1 MIWFH
6 ILLLELTLLLFIYCY
21 LLLSVWSELCPK
33 GFELQFIGQMWYN
46 NLEQKWWFVFQ
57 TKYSFKSICCYYI
70 SRLHTLLNE
79 ELIINQNS
87 CLHLSLQYLTQF
99 WGLNHTQY
107 HKYFSHA
114 LWTLK
119 NYLKNLHIY
128 SFTKCNNYM
137 FFTRLLLES
146 AAGMLTGF
154 WGRQLI
160 HWFQRPFTSCFL
172 Y

>member
-46 NLEQKWWFVFQ
+46 NLQQKWWFVFQ

-79 ELIINQNS
+79 ELIIKHVLTYASREWIIPLSVFSTYQHRNS
-87 CLHLSLQYLTQF
+87 IQILPRTITAECEDVIGTYGNT
-99 WGLNHTQY
+99 
-107 HKYFSHA
+107 
-114 LWTLK
+114 
-119 NYLKNLHIY
+119 IY
-128 SFTKCNNYM
+128 
-137 FFTRLLLES
+137 
-146 AAGMLTGF
+146 
-154 WGRQLI
+154 W
-160 HWFQRPFTSCFL
+160 
-172 Y
+172 